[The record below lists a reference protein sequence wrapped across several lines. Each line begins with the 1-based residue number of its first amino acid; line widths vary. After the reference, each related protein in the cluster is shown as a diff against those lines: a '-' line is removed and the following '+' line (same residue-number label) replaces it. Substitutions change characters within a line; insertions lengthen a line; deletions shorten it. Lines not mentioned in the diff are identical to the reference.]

1 MEFGSMI
8 LQRFRVQLITT
19 TFIKDTKKSNAVIVF
34 MNFMIFAYQQI
45 PGFKF
50 FSL

>member
-1 MEFGSMI
+1 MI

-19 TFIKDTKKSNAVIVF
+19 MFIEDTKRSNAVLVF

-45 PGFKF
+45 QGFNF
-50 FSL
+50 LSL